1 MFTLHKLLFLFRI
14 FSKFKT
20 NKAIKKLFKILFGLL
35 LGVALVFIL
44 AAVVI
49 TTPIIQ
55 TEIAHYATQRINEQF
70 NIRTAIGQV
79 AIQLDGT
86 VLLKKVH
93 VLDDH
98 NNDLAYIDRLYT
110 DIVDFKQLTDGKL
123 LFGSTEIQ
131 DVDFF
136 IHKYKGDS
144 LTNLDKFIAVF
155 DDGTPGSG
163 KFFMKIDH
171 LELTNGRFSIT
182 DDNTGNNPVNFTEM
196 NGSMNNFVVQGPNI
210 NADVTNLSLK
220 DKRGIYVKDLVT
232 SFAMTR
238 TSMDL
243 TPFAIET
250 DESYVKGNIAMRYKE
265 GDLKYFTERVHLDVD
280 FDKSK
285 IATNDLKHFY
295 NEFGSNNTLFL
306 TAKAKGTL
314 NDFQLKNTQ
323 LADRFGAEIIGNFG
337 LKNLFVQTNP
347 FRIDAELSRMNIS
360 REQAVA
366 LLPNV
371 LGNALPVQLEKLG
384 RVHLAG
390 TVSYQDFY
398 VNTDIQATTDLGTAT
413 ADVELWQVN
422 NKLNASYKGDF
433 SLDNFDIGAL
443 IEKDNIGTATLVA
456 TVDGKSF
463 DPEHFNT
470 VIQSQVQQFT
480 FNKYSYKDIAIDGNL
495 KLPAYTGSLVS
506 NDPNALLDFN
516 GTLDLS
522 TDQTAI
528 DFKVDVAHLNMNA
541 LQIVKDSLGV
551 FKGHF
556 ELNGVGEGIDS
567 FAGTILA
574 ENASYTNSN
583 ETYHFDHLYV
593 ESTFLENNIR
603 QINVQSNDIVN
614 GYIRGNFQYN
624 QLKGIVENSLGSL
637 YKNYSPNEIATNQ
650 FIEYDLKF
658 HNKIVDLFVPKLEI
672 ADNTA
677 VSGKITADTGEFILL
692 MNTPFVKYADNEFS
706 NIQIDVNSLRENQN
720 AFIAIDTIDLKVYK
734 AYNFVLNNAK
744 SNDTLYVDAKFVG
757 GTDANDQYSLNLFHT
772 INEENKSVVGI
783 QKSEIQFK
791 ESLWY
796 LNEAN
801 NDKNR
806 IVFNKEI
813 NDFVIEDITL
823 SHDNQM
829 VLLNGSMN
837 GSVYKDLNLE
847 FENVELDKITPDL
860 NNLTFAGLIN
870 GYVSFEQENNV
881 FRPKSKLNV
890 ENLEINDV
898 LLGLFNFEVE
908 GDESLQNFSVKSNIV
923 NDYTENF
930 YMNGNIAVAKGQ
942 SRLNL
947 DTGFNKFNLKAIAPI
962 LSSIMSDVRG
972 DASGRATIQG
982 THKNPDIEGKLY
994 LTNAGMR
1001 PVFTGVD
1008 YLFDENAPLD
1018 VTESQFI
1025 LRNVN
1030 ITDSKYKTKG
1040 VLNGTISHNKL
1051 KNWNIDAQL
1060 SSNNLLALDI
1070 DYTEGTPYYG
1080 QAFIDGAATVKGPV
1094 ESLVV
1099 NIEAT
1104 SQKGT
1109 NIKIPLDDA
1118 GGLGDNNFVHF
1129 LSPEEK
1135 ANRLKGIETPI
1146 TNNRFGGVQLNFD
1159 FYITPDAE
1167 IEILLDR
1174 ESGHGMKGSG
1184 AGFITMEINTLG
1196 RFNMWGDFQVY
1207 DGEYNFKYGGIID
1220 KKLDVVRYG
1229 TIRWDGEPLNA
1240 ILDLQAVYRTQ
1251 ANPGLIV
1258 ESSAINR
1265 KVDTEVA
1272 ILLLG
1277 NLSNPEIDF
1286 QIDFPNVGSS
1296 IKSEIDYKL
1305 ADKDTRETQ
1314 AMALLATG
1322 GFITSLNAG
1331 NAVYG
1336 SLFERAS
1343 SLFDDL
1349 FSDDEGKF
1357 KVGLNYSQSEI
1368 NPYSEVSD
1376 AARVGV
1382 TLSTQ
1387 INDRI
1392 LVNSKLGV
1400 PIGGHEENVIVGDV
1414 EIQLLLN
1421 EDGSLRARVF
1431 NRENDISYLGE
1442 GIGYKQGVGLTYEVD
1457 FNTFKELL
1465 QKIIKSGNEKKKDA
1479 VKTNQTEEEL
1489 PDDDFGVEFLK
1500 FQEKRREQNKTEN
1513 KEKPD

>member
-1 MFTLHKLLFLFRI
+1 M
-14 FSKFKT
+14 
-20 NKAIKKLFKILFGLL
+20 
-35 LGVALVFIL
+35 ALVFIL

-55 TEIAHYATQRINEQF
+55 TEIAHYATHKINKQF
-70 NIRTAIGQV
+70 NIRTSIGQV

-98 NNDLAYIDRLYT
+98 DNDLAYIDRLYT
-110 DIVDFKQLTDGKL
+110 DIIDFKQLTEGKL
-123 LFGSTEIQ
+123 LFGSTELQ

-136 IHKYKGDS
+136 IHKYKGDT
-144 LTNLDKFIAVF
+144 LTNLDKFITVF

-182 DDNTGNNPVNFTEM
+182 DDNTGNNPINFTEM
-196 NGSMNNFVVQGPNI
+196 NGAMNNFVVQGPNI
-210 NADVTNLSLK
+210 NADVTKLTLK

-243 TPFAIET
+243 KPFAIET
-250 DESYVKGNIAMRYKE
+250 NESYVKGAVAMRYNV
-265 GDLKYFTERVHLDVD
+265 GDLKYFTEKVHLMVD
-280 FDKSK
+280 FNKSK
-285 IATNDLKHFY
+285 IATNDLKYFY
-295 NEFGSNNTLFL
+295 KEFGSGNVLYL
-306 TAKAKGTL
+306 TTKASGTL
-314 NDFQLKNTQ
+314 NNLSLKNTQ
-323 LADRFGAEIIGNFG
+323 LSDKFGAEIIGSFA
-337 LKNLFVQTNP
+337 LKNLFVKTNP
-347 FRIDAELSRMNIS
+347 FKIDANLSRMNIS
-360 REQAVA
+360 RAQAVA
-366 LLPNV
+366 LLPNI
-371 LGNALPVQLEKLG
+371 LGNALPVQLDQLG
-384 RVHLAG
+384 RINLAG
-390 TVSYQDFY
+390 TVSYQNYY
-398 VNTDIQATTDLGTAT
+398 VNTNITATTNLGNAT
-413 ADVELWQVN
+413 ANVELWNVN
-422 NKLNASYKGDF
+422 NKLNATYKGNF
-433 SLDNFDIGAL
+433 SLDNFNIGAL
-443 IEKDNIGTATLVA
+443 IEKDNIETATLTA
-456 TVDGKSF
+456 TIDGKSF
-463 DPEHFNT
+463 NPEHFNT
-470 VIQSQVQQFT
+470 IIKSNVQQFT
-480 FNKYSYKDIAIDGNL
+480 FNNYSYKNIDINGNL
-495 KLPAYTGSLVS
+495 KLPAYTGTLVS
-506 NDPNALLDFN
+506 NDPNALLNFN

-522 TDQTAI
+522 TQKTAI
-528 DFKVDVAHLNMNA
+528 DFKVDVEHLNMNA
-541 LQIVKDSLGV
+541 LHIVKDSLGV

-556 ELNGVGEGIDS
+556 ELNGTGKNIDS
-567 FAGTILA
+567 FEGTILA
-574 ENASYTNSN
+574 ENAFYTNSN
-583 ETYHFDHLYV
+583 ETYSFDHLFV
-593 ESTFLENNIR
+593 QSAFQENNIR
-603 QINVQSNDIVN
+603 QIHVQSNDIVN
-614 GYIRGNFQYN
+614 GYIRGNFKYN
-624 QLKGIVENSLGSL
+624 QIKAIVENSLGSL

-672 ADNTA
+672 ANNTEI
-677 VSGKITADTGEFILL
+677 SGKITADTGEFIML
-692 MNTPFVKYADNEFS
+692 MDTPFVKYGQNKFS
-706 NIQIDVNSLRENQN
+706 NIQIDINSLREHQN
-720 AFIAIDTIDLKVYK
+720 AFIAIDTIDLKTYQ
-734 AYNFVLNNAK
+734 AYDFVLNNAK
-744 SNDTLYVDAKFVG
+744 KNDTLYADTKFKG
-757 GTDANDQYSLNLFHT
+757 GTNASDNYYLNFYHT

-783 QKSEIQFK
+783 NKSEIQFK

-796 LNEAN
+796 LNEEN
-801 NDKNR
+801 NNKNR
-806 IVFNKEI
+806 IIFNKEI

-823 SHDNQM
+823 SHNDQM

-837 GSVYKDLNLE
+837 GSAYKDLNLQ

-870 GYVSFEQENNV
+870 GYVSFEQENNI

-890 ENLEINDV
+890 ENLEINEV
-898 LLGLFNFEVE
+898 LLGLFNFEIE
-908 GDESLQNFSVKSNIV
+908 GDEALQNFTVKSNIV
-923 NDYTENF
+923 NNYTENF

-947 DTGFNKFNLKAIAPI
+947 DTGFNKFNLKAIAPF

-982 THKNPDIEGKLY
+982 THKKPDIEGKLY

-1040 VLNGTISHNKL
+1040 ILNGTISHNKL
-1051 KNWNIDAQL
+1051 KNWNIDARL
-1060 SSNNLLALDI
+1060 TSTNLLALDI
-1070 DYTEGTPYYG
+1070 DYIEGTPYYG
-1080 QAFIDGAATVKGPV
+1080 TAFIDGYATVKGPV

-1099 NIEAT
+1099 SIEAT

-1146 TNNRFGGVQLNFD
+1146 ANNRFGGVQLNFD
-1159 FYITPDAE
+1159 FYITPDAV

-1207 DGEYNFKYGGIID
+1207 NGEYNFKYGGIID
-1220 KKLDVVRYG
+1220 KKLDVVKYG

-1251 ANPGLIV
+1251 ANPGLII

-1272 ILLLG
+1272 IVLLG

-1322 GFITSLNAG
+1322 SFITTMNAR

-1349 FSDDEGKF
+1349 FSDNEGKF

-1400 PIGGHEENVIVGDV
+1400 PIGGREENVIVGDV
-1414 EIQLLLN
+1414 EVQLLLN

-1457 FNTFKELL
+1457 FNTFKDLL
-1465 QKIIKSGNEKKKDA
+1465 RKILVNAGKQSEKKIENKQD
-1479 VKTNQTEEEL
+1479 NEDI
-1489 PDDDFGVEFLK
+1489 PDDDLGVEFLK
-1500 FQEKRREQNKTEN
+1500 FQEKRREQNKIETD
-1513 KEKPD
+1513 EKPD